1 MSFLR
6 TTTIVPANI
15 TFESKLL
22 TGIQTLIAAKAA
34 YDNRRQFAA
43 AATVAMLLGI
53 ARGIFELKKHQ
64 AAITAGDTGNEAKAL
79 AGLNPLPDRKVIA
92 FALFLLGCKGFK
104 IREIHPKYLNWT
116 ELSAVP
122 MGYSVGVYVAR
133 EVVSRLLIRDEQ
145 QRQVLLAGL
154 RLQQL

>member
-15 TFESKLL
+15 TFESKVL
-22 TGIQTLIAAKAA
+22 TGIQTLAAAKAA
-34 YDNRRQFAA
+34 YDNPRQFTA
-43 AATVAMLLGI
+43 AATVALLLGI
-53 ARGIFELKKHQ
+53 ARGIFELKNHQ
-64 AAITAGDTGNEAKAL
+64 AAIAAGKTDKEAKAL

-92 FALFLLGCKGFK
+92 FALLLLGCKAFK

-122 MGYSVGVYVAR
+122 MGYSVGVCVAR
-133 EVVSRLLIRDEQ
+133 EVMSRFLIRDEQ

-154 RLQQL
+154 RLQLL